1 MTKNTLGQLLHS
13 SFLNIMSKAAIT
25 QEPDVRYAPPR
36 VQTRHLVPRLGDAP
50 GGGGLIKKPTKDI
63 ILYGTSVDQYWSKV
77 CGEI

>member
-36 VQTRHLVPRLGDAP
+36 VQTRHLVLCLGDAP
-50 GGGGLIKKPTKDI
+50 RGVVIKKPTKDI